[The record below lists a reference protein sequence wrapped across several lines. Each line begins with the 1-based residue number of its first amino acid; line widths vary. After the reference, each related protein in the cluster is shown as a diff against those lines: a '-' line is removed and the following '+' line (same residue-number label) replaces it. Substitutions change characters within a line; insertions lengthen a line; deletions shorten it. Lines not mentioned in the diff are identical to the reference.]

1 VNAVQTTIPH
11 RGQHGAVGACSVLM
25 LKSEDPIWIPV
36 FVDAGKQ
43 LRIDARI
50 LLAPGPATRR
60 IRIG

>member
-1 VNAVQTTIPH
+1 
-11 RGQHGAVGACSVLM
+11 M